1 MSKLT
6 RAEAARR
13 NGAKSKGP
21 VTPEGKARSARN
33 SVRHGLTARSIPLA
47 NESEPGC
54 AAMLDAYTAQFQPPN
69 VVEEDLVEELVAAKW
84 RQRRAMALQNAAI
97 DLQMQKDEPQ
107 IEEEFDS
114 LDGET
119 RQVVAMT
126 NLGRSDPS
134 LWQNLHRYEIAAARA
149 YHRALR
155 TIRQLQSE
163 RKQQQVS
170 DIQDHPRIIP
180 IDTKV
185 KLPNEPKEANK

>member
-13 NGAKSKGP
+13 NGAKSRGP
-21 VTPEGKARSARN
+21 VTPEGKARSAQN
-33 SVRHGLTARSIPLA
+33 SIRHGLTSRSIPLA
-47 NESEPGC
+47 NESEPRC

-84 RQRRAMALQNAAI
+84 RQRRAMALQNAAL

-107 IEEEFDS
+107 IEKEFDS

-126 NLGRSDPS
+126 GNRGANSGRRHFRCGG
-134 LWQNLHRYEIAAARA
+134 QN
-149 YHRALR
+149 
-155 TIRQLQSE
+155 
-163 RKQQQVS
+163 
-170 DIQDHPRIIP
+170 
-180 IDTKV
+180 
-185 KLPNEPKEANK
+185 